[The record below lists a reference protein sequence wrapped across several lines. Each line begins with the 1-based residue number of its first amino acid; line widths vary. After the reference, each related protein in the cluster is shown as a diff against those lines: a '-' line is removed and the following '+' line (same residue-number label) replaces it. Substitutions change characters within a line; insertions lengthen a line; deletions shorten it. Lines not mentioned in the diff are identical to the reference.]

1 MPLAT
6 CRAGQQEAN
15 AALALAM
22 LLRLK
27 EFAVRAYGLQPDRVC
42 AFATATAEKKR
53 LVRGLLCLGIA
64 TCWPT
69 NWRL

>member
-1 MPLAT
+1 M

-27 EFAVRAYGLQPDRVC
+27 EFAVRAYGLQPDRVS

-53 LVRGLLCLGIA
+53 LVRGLFYSGSVL
-64 TCWPT
+64 CWPT
-69 NWRL
+69 NC